1 MLFGSS
7 GIRQPYGPDL
17 LALAVAASRAVAGS
31 AARVVLAH
39 DTRTTS
45 PLLAEAVTAGL
56 LAGGARVATCG
67 IAPTPSLA
75 FAARE
80 FDAGV
85 MVTASHNPEP
95 DNGIKLFNPDGSSFT
110 RAQQETVE
118 SAIQGPPAWRDWN
131 GQGSTEPRKITGPHL
146 AAIAGRF
153 TLARPLTVV
162 VDCGNGAAS
171 GVTPALL
178 AMMGAEAVALNCN
191 PSGRFARPSEPLEE
205 NLPYMGEMVRQ
216 TGADCGIA
224 HDGDA
229 DRMVAWDNRGRFID
243 GDRMLSLLARFLGAR
258 QVVTTVD
265 ASMAV
270 EAVGEVRRTPVGDAY
285 VSEHLRGWGDF
296 GGEPSGAW
304 IFPGHSL
311 CPDGIYAAA
320 LLCTI
325 ASRMDLAAEV
335 DRIPR
340 YPVLRTSLPSERA
353 REVLTALGAASPT
366 DGIRTEREGGWFLVR
381 ASGTEP
387 RIRITA
393 EGVTRERAE
402 ALMEEGRQMVRRA
415 NLH

>member
-7 GIRQPYGPDL
+7 GIRQPYGPGL
-17 LALAVAASRAVAGS
+17 LTLAVAAGRAVAGS
-31 AARVVLAH
+31 ASRVVLAH
-39 DTRTTS
+39 DTRTTG
-45 PLLAEAVTAGL
+45 PLLAEAVTSGL
-56 LAGGARVATCG
+56 VAGGARVASCG

-75 FAARE
+75 YAARE

-85 MVTASHNPEP
+85 MITASHNPEP

-110 RAQQETVE
+110 RAQQESVE
-118 SAIQGPPAWRDWN
+118 AAIQGSPSWKDWK
-131 GQGSTEPRKITGPHL
+131 GLGSTETREITEAHL

-153 TLARPLTVV
+153 TLARPLRVV

-178 AMMGAEAVALNCN
+178 ALLGAKVVALNCN
-191 PSGRFARPSEPLEE
+191 PGGRFARPSEPLEE
-205 NLPYMGEMVRQ
+205 NLPYLGEMVRR

-229 DRMVAWDNRGRFID
+229 DRMVAWDGRGRYID
-243 GDRMLSLLARFLGAR
+243 GDRMLSLLARFLGAH

-270 EAVGEVRRTPVGDAY
+270 EAVGEVHRTPVGDAY

-311 CPDGIYAAA
+311 CPDGIFAAA
-320 LLCTI
+320 VLCTI

-335 DRIPR
+335 DLIPR
-340 YPVLRTSLPSERA
+340 YPVLRTSLPSARA
-353 REVLTALGAASPT
+353 REVLTALGAPSPT
-366 DGIRTEREGGWFLVR
+366 DGIRAEREGGWFLVR

-387 RIRITA
+387 KIRITA
-393 EGVTRERAE
+393 EGATQERAN
-402 ALMEEGRQMVRRA
+402 ALLEEGLQLVRRA
-415 NLH
+415 HLH

>member
-7 GIRQPYGPDL
+7 GIRQPFGPEL
-17 LALAVAASRAVAGS
+17 LTLAVAAGRAVAGS
-31 AARVVLAH
+31 ASRVVLAH
-39 DTRTTS
+39 DTRTTG
-45 PLLAEAVTAGL
+45 PLLAGAVTSGL
-56 LAGGARVATCG
+56 VAGGARVATCG
-67 IAPTPSLA
+67 ITPTPSLA
-75 FAARE
+75 YAARE

-85 MVTASHNPEP
+85 MITASHNPEP

-118 SAIQGPPAWRDWN
+118 GAIQGSPAWKDWT
-131 GQGSTEPRKITGPHL
+131 GQGSTELQEITGAHI
-146 AAIAGRF
+146 AAVAGRF
-153 TLARPLTVV
+153 TLARPIKVV

-171 GVTPALL
+171 HVTPALL
-178 AMMGAEAVALNCN
+178 GLLGAEVVALHCN
-191 PSGRFARPSEPLEE
+191 PEGRFARPSEPLEE
-205 NLPYMGEMVRQ
+205 NLPYLGEMVRR

-229 DRMVAWDNRGRFID
+229 DRMVAWDGRGRYID

-258 QVVTTVD
+258 RVVTTVD
-265 ASMAV
+265 ASMA
-270 EAVGEVRRTPVGDAY
+270 ADTLGEVRRTPVGDAY

-325 ASRMDLAAEV
+325 ASRLDLAAEV

-353 REVLTALGAASPT
+353 REVLTALGAPSPT
-366 DGIRTEREGGWFLVR
+366 DGIRAEREGGWFLVR

-387 RIRITA
+387 KIRITA
-393 EGVTRERAE
+393 EGTTQERANALLEE
-402 ALMEEGRQMVRRA
+402 ALQMVRRA

>member
-7 GIRQPYGPDL
+7 GIRQPFGPDL
-17 LALAVAASRAVAGS
+17 LALAVATGRAVTGS
-31 AARVVLAH
+31 ASRVVLAR

-56 LAGGARVATCG
+56 VAGGARVASCG
-67 IAPTPSLA
+67 VAPTPSLA
-75 FAARE
+75 YAARE

-110 RAQQETVE
+110 RAQQEAME
-118 SAIQGPPAWRDWN
+118 AAIQGLPSWKGWK
-131 GQGSTEPRKITGPHL
+131 GQGSTGPREITGAHIT
-146 AAIAGRF
+146 AIAGRF
-153 TLARPLTVV
+153 TLARSLKVV

-178 AMMGAEAVALNCN
+178 ALMGASVVALNSN
-191 PSGRFARPSEPLEE
+191 PGGRFARPSEPLEE
-205 NLPYMGEMVRQ
+205 NLPYLGEMVRR

-229 DRMVAWDNRGRFID
+229 DRMVAWDGRGRYID
-243 GDRMLSLLARFLGAR
+243 GDRMLSLLAGFLGAR
-258 QVVTTVD
+258 RVVTTVD
-265 ASMAV
+265 ASMA
-270 EAVGEVRRTPVGDAY
+270 ADALGEVHRTPVGDAF
-285 VSEHLRGWGDF
+285 VSEHLRSWGDF

-325 ASRMDLAAEV
+325 ASRLDLAAEV

-340 YPVLRTSLPSERA
+340 YPVLRTSLPSQRT

-366 DGIRTEREGGWFLVR
+366 DGIRAEREGGWFLIR

-387 RIRITA
+387 KIRITA
-393 EGVTRERAE
+393 EGATQERAK
-402 ALMEEGRQMVRRA
+402 ALLDEGLQMVRRA
-415 NLH
+415 QPQ